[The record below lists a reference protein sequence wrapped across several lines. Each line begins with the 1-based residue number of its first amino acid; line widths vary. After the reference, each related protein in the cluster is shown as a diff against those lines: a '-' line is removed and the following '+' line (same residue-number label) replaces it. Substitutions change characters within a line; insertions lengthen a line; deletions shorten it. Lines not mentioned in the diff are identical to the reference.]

1 MDTVLRYKGYS
12 GSVEFSEEE
21 SLFYGKVQHIRSLIS
36 YEGRTE
42 QELLLD
48 FQKAVE
54 DYLTLCEAE
63 GISPEIAS

>member
-1 MDTVLRYKGYS
+1 MDTVLRYKGYF
-12 GSVEFSEEE
+12 GSVEFSEEVD
-21 SLFYGKVQHIRSLIS
+21 LFYGKVQHIRSLIS